1 MKTCYMMNAVKIG
14 WLLCALATVSS
25 PVFAVSKNV
34 EDALALLKDSHIE
47 QCQRNKLKVELLVA
61 HRKHDMELLK
71 ELEVKLNELNKILQ
85 PTENKLNALK
95 AKIKKNPD
103 EETEFNTAL
112 LELGSCE

>member
-1 MKTCYMMNAVKIG
+1 MNAHHTKAVHAASIAV
-14 WLLCALATVSS
+14 LLFFSPCIFAL
-25 PVFAVSKNV
+25 SKEV
-34 EDALALLKDSHIE
+34 EDALALLKDTHIE

-61 HRKHDMELLK
+61 HRKHDMALLK
-71 ELEVKLNELNKILQ
+71 ELEVKLDELNKILQ

-103 EETEFNTAL
+103 QETEFNTAL